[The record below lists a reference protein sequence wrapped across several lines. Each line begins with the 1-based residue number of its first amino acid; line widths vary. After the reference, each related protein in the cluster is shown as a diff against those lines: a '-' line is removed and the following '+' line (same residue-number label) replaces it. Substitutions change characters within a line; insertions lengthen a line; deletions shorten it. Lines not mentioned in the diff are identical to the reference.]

1 MDTRIIILGGLQHI
15 GDALLQL
22 RLNDSSLDTTSSR
35 GITKPFM
42 SPAMAILQSGDVK
55 REFSSSQLAK
65 LCTVFL
71 DESKAQLFCLMTDH
85 YIRVE
90 WLKAELGEKIE

>member
-1 MDTRIIILGGLQHI
+1 
-15 GDALLQL
+15 
-22 RLNDSSLDTTSSR
+22 
-35 GITKPFM
+35 M
-42 SPAMAILQSGDVK
+42 SQAMAILQCDDIK
-55 REFSSSQLAK
+55 EEFLSSQLAK

-85 YIRVE
+85 YIRIE

>member
-1 MDTRIIILGGLQHI
+1 M
-15 GDALLQL
+15 A
-22 RLNDSSLDTTSSR
+22 
-35 GITKPFM
+35 
-42 SPAMAILQSGDVK
+42 PAMAILLSDDVK
-55 REFSSSQLAK
+55 WEFSSSQLAK
-65 LCTVFL
+65 LSSVFL